1 MKKIR
6 YIVPLFLT
14 LSLNSFAQI
23 AETATEISP
32 LLIGETIPDVEVST
46 LDGKVVKASALIS
59 EKPTV
64 LIFYRGGWCP
74 YCNRQLSG
82 MQEIQ
87 EDILSMGYQILTV
100 SPDSPEKLKKTSED
114 QSLEY
119 QLISDSKTT
128 LMQTCGVAFQ
138 APERKKEQLLEFSGG
153 NNPGYLPVP
162 TVFVLNQKGE
172 ILFEYINPNYRVR
185 LDGAMLMAVLE
196 TLKE

>member
-1 MKKIR
+1 MKNPWH
-6 YIVPLFLT
+6 IVLLL
-14 LSLNSFAQI
+14 LSLSFNSLAQV

-46 LDGKVVKASALIS
+46 LDGKVVKTSALIS

-87 EDILSMGYQILTV
+87 DEILSLGYQILAV

-114 QSLEY
+114 QSLKY

-128 LMQTCGVAFQ
+128 LMQACGVAFQ

-153 NNPGYLPVP
+153 NNPGNLPVP
-162 TVFVLNQKGE
+162 TVFILNQKGE

-185 LDGAMLMAVLE
+185 LESAMLMAVLE
-196 TLKE
+196 TLRD

>member
-1 MKKIR
+1 MKN
-6 YIVPLFLT
+6 IVLLLLT
-14 LSLNSFAQI
+14 LSFSSYAQV
-23 AETATEISP
+23 AETANDISP
-32 LLIGETIPDVEVST
+32 LLIGEVIPDVKVST
-46 LDGKVVKASALIS
+46 LDEKDVNVHTLIS
-59 EKPTV
+59 EEPTV

-87 EDILSMGYQILTV
+87 DEILSLGYQILAV

-114 QSLEY
+114 QSLKY

-128 LMQTCGVAFQ
+128 LMQACGVAFQ

-196 TLKE
+196 TIRE